1 LKKLWRHILKLLAAG
16 GKNIFAC
23 WRIVLPVLLVSLS
36 VCGTAD
42 AGEEKSAPSEYQ
54 VKAAILFNFA
64 KFVEWPAV
72 SFPDSAAP
80 IIIGVLGEDPFGS
93 ALDAAKNRTVNG
105 RKIQIKRF
113 NTVQEITACHILF
126 ISSSEKGR
134 LVPLLRALRDFHML
148 LVGDMEKFAQRGGM
162 INLILQNDAIDFE
175 INVDAVKRAGLRI
188 NSRLLNMARIVH
200 GMPSDKDK

>member
-1 LKKLWRHILKLLAAG
+1 MSQGYRHTRAHISRRML
-16 GKNIFAC
+16 FAC
-23 WRIVLPVLLVSLS
+23 RMAALVAF
-36 VCGTAD
+36 VTAFAAAAVAVAEQGGTAP
-42 AGEEKSAPSEYQ
+42 GEYQ
-54 VKAAILFNFA
+54 VKAAVLYNFA
-64 KFVEWPAV
+64 KFVEWPADAF
-72 SFPDSAAP
+72 SHPSAP

-113 NTVQEITACHILF
+113 NHVQEITACHILF

-162 INLILQNDAIDFE
+162 INFILQNDTIDFE
-175 INVDAVKRAGLRI
+175 INVDAVKRAGLKI

-200 GMPSDKDK
+200 GIPADRDE

>member
-1 LKKLWRHILKLLAAG
+1 MHVSYGKRAACALM
-16 GKNIFAC
+16 IWFAA
-23 WRIVLPVLLVSLS
+23 VAAAVAGQGA
-36 VCGTAD
+36 GTP
-42 AGEEKSAPSEYQ
+42 GEYQ

-64 KFVEWPAV
+64 KFVEWPVAA
-72 SFPDSAAP
+72 FPDSAAP

-93 ALDAAKNRTVNG
+93 ALDAAKNKTVNG

-113 NTVQEITACHILF
+113 AKVQEVTACHILF

-134 LVPLLRALRDFHML
+134 LAPLLRDLRDFPML

-162 INLILQNDAIDFE
+162 INLILQNDTIDFE

-188 NSRLLNMARIVH
+188 NSRLLNMARIVR
-200 GMPSDKDK
+200 GMPSDKDE

>member
-1 LKKLWRHILKLLAAG
+1 MSVNRIFSF
-16 GKNIFAC
+16 GKI
-23 WRIVLPVLLVSLS
+23 PVLALAVWLTASGTVSAAQDS
-36 VCGTAD
+36 RTPD
-42 AGEEKSAPSEYQ
+42 EYQ

-64 KFVEWPAV
+64 KFVEWPDAA
-72 SFPDSAAP
+72 FPDSAAP
-80 IIIGVLGEDPFGS
+80 ILIGVLGEDPFGS

-113 NTVQEITACHILF
+113 TTVQEVTACHILF

-134 LVPLLRALRDFHML
+134 LAPLLRDLRDFPML

-162 INLILQNDAIDFE
+162 INLILQNDTIDFE
-175 INVDAVKRAGLRI
+175 INVDAVKRAGLKI

-200 GMPSDKDK
+200 GMPSDRDK